1 LRTALIKQAH
11 DVFGPWSGVLW
22 KDTSPTKLFDVWPGK
37 AVYWELT
44 CMLQADWYIV
54 PQATDNDYIRDLGKW
69 SPDLPEIIRR
79 YTRNITAPDHIPFDE
94 YDLAI
99 VFDACLDPP
108 STSRALFA
116 YHAQEHWDTL
126 YTRSLRHPARGYELF
141 LAHMMDA
148 EGAIGSLP
156 QAISFPYLHDV
167 GLMRSVFP
175 VQKQDAVWVDW
186 RTLMTLAMREVSES
200 WTKDAEAAAVRLQEL
215 LVLPVHHRGRYFT
228 QAYGVY
234 DPPAWGDAALYLQA
248 LAGCKYYISVGRVAG
263 AGQGLSEAAS
273 TGCLCLGQA
282 ENVYHR
288 LICHPACL
296 CDDIAEMPSRL
307 NAIVHSKNLQA
318 EVISWQDQALRKHFQ
333 RRPLELLREA
343 IQVKA
348 GNSEPVRNELQFQR
362 GT

>member
-1 LRTALIKQAH
+1 LKAALVKQAY

-22 KDTSPTKLFDVWPGK
+22 KDISPKKLFDVWPGK

-44 CMLQADWYIV
+44 CLLQADWYIV
-54 PQATDNDYIRDLGKW
+54 PQATDNDYIRDLRKW
-69 SPDLPEIIRR
+69 RPDLAEIIRK
-79 YTRNITAPDHIPFDE
+79 YTRNITAPEHIPFDD

-99 VFDACLDPP
+99 VFDACLAPP
-108 STSRALFA
+108 ASSRTLFA
-116 YHAQEHWDTL
+116 YYAQEHWDAL
-126 YTRSLRHPARGYELF
+126 YTQSLQKPARGYDLF

-148 EGAIGSLP
+148 EGAINSLP
-156 QAISFPYLHDV
+156 KAISFPYLHD
-167 GLMRSVFP
+167 LELTRSAFP

-200 WTKDAEAAAVRLQEL
+200 WTKDADAAAARLQEL
-215 LVLPVHHRGRYFT
+215 VGLPVRHRGRYFI

-273 TGCLCLGQA
+273 AGCLCIGQG

-307 NAIVHSKNLQA
+307 NAIAHSKNLQA
-318 EVISWQDQALRKHFQ
+318 EILSWQDQALGKHFQ
-333 RRPLELLREA
+333 RGPLEFLQKA
-343 IQVKA
+343 IQIKA
-348 GNSEPVRNELQFQR
+348 GNPEAVRRELQFLG